1 MITLQAI
8 GHLGKDATVNNV
20 NGKTV
25 INFSIAHSEKYK
37 NAEGSEVTK
46 TLWVECSYWNDRTK
60 IAQFLKKGT
69 QIHVAGVP
77 SLDSYRNTDG
87 VTVAKLRLRITD
99 ITLLGGGK
107 KDEQPAEASPTPAA
121 PAGETQYSPVVQEDA
136 PF

>member
-1 MITLQAI
+1 MVNLQAI

-37 NAEGSEVTK
+37 TAEGNEVTK
-46 TLWVECSYWNDRTK
+46 TLWVECSQWTDRTK

-69 QIHVAGVP
+69 QVHVAGIP
-77 SLDSYRNTDG
+77 SLDSYRNADG

-99 ITLLGGGK
+99 INLLGGK
-107 KDEQPAEASPTPAA
+107 KDEQPAEVSPTPAV
-121 PAGETQYSPVVQEDA
+121 PAGGTHYTPVEEEVT